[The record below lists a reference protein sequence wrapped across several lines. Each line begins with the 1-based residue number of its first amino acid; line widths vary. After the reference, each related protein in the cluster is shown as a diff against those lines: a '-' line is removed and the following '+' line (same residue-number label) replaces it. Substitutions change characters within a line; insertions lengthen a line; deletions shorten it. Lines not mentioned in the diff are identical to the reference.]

1 MRLSY
6 NCSPLQGDQF
16 DYLIMF
22 IGSCNTI
29 KQETQQNETAFQQET
44 QQNET
49 AFQQE
54 TQQKLNK
61 IVVYCFAYF
70 RAHPVPCGF
79 GPATALHNT
88 GTYSRGRDPG
98 RNIQYPRPELN
109 PRPFGCRPRTAY
121 HCTNTLQSLSWL
133 PNLGH

>member
-29 KQETQQNETAFQQET
+29 KQETQQNEKAFQQVTQQNETALQQETQQNETVFQQET

-61 IVVYCFAYF
+61 IVVYCLACF
-70 RAHPVPCGF
+70 RAYPVPCGF
-79 GPATALHNT
+79 GLATA
-88 GTYSRGRDPG
+88 
-98 RNIQYPRPELN
+98 
-109 PRPFGCRPRTAY
+109 
-121 HCTNTLQSLSWL
+121 
-133 PNLGH
+133 